1 MKVKIPKICGT
12 KRYYFI
18 HNYLGSYSFFKFH
31 RERKDVTSMNVE
43 SK

>member
-18 HNYLGSYSFFKFH
+18 HNYLGSYSFKFH